1 MIASI
6 RHNLANLL
14 NPKGRDS
21 RAMFWPY
28 FLTLVLVN
36 ILLMAAIAIP
46 TFASVLSDLS
56 ANASGQP
63 PEVVEAMATQAMLDS
78 KLPTTLVRT
87 SLIIGLF
94 NILLLGT
101 AFIRRCHDAGLPGM
115 VALIP
120 TGLQLVWMYFAYGQL
135 DRVGTIVKDAA
146 VSQSSG
152 EAVVMQP
159 GMIAQDLIGWIAV
172 LVVVLVG
179 LAKSQPG
186 ANSYGEAA
194 GLN

>member
-120 TGLQLVWMYFAYGQL
+120 VALQLVWIYFAYAQL
-135 DRVGTIVKDAA
+135 GRIGKIVQDAA
-146 VSQSSG
+146 SSQSSG

-159 GMIAQDLIGWIAV
+159 GMIAQDLIGW
-172 LVVVLVG
+172 LVVLIIILLG
-179 LAKSQPG
+179 LAKSQPHT
-186 ANSYGEAA
+186 NSYGDTP
-194 GLN
+194 GID